1 MKKKITCLIVALF
14 AFAVT
19 AISLFTSE
27 IGLNPVP
34 AYGSDFVA
42 AGNGTDIK
50 KAASVNDKSITVNT
64 TFYDA
69 DLDEIGIDLK
79 ANNYVVWSNDEDSP
93 IRGISDLA
101 IYTDLGTYG
110 VYRDYVEAV
119 CYTSYNHLDFI
130 DVQLGKYDDLNTL
143 GMFSFYP
150 TPLGGGGNVKYS
162 VDNDAARY
170 FLMVIM
176 TKTDLH
182 ITDVKIYS
190 QCGDE
195 PSGSE
200 DIGEYYSYTSYELE
214 NLPENFPF
222 IGNGSYESSISPGSE
237 STFYIS
243 SLKGLIDDFRYRLVE
258 YGFTLVDIS
267 GDAVK
272 TYTYEKD
279 NPDKTGEDDAYFK
292 LTRTEGIVYDDFVF
306 NENITYSFVPTYWL
320 GPEKTNWPA
329 EQIAT
334 YLDNDGYA
342 YIYSD
347 PFIGLENISYTYNP
361 EQPYFAYV
369 NWNTIDENSL
379 SIVLEDTR
387 AYRERLIDLGFI
399 LITDT
404 FSPYS
409 SGEPYGLANI
419 KLYSP
424 HLDYYMFI
432 IYQVDGPNK
441 KCSLTFE
448 FRPKNEMSRAEFN
461 EILLEKELPGFAEGN
476 MVFLKEEGYYYVS
489 PLTIKDLNLY
499 AEALE
504 ALDIDIGWVNKK
516 QLMSEKI
523 VIDRYENSLI
533 YQVHF

>member
-1 MKKKITCLIVALF
+1 MKKKITCLIAALF
-14 AFAVT
+14 GFAVT
-19 AISLFTSE
+19 AISLFTNE
-27 IGLNPVP
+27 VGLNPVP
-34 AYGSDFVA
+34 VYGSDFVA
-42 AGNGTDIK
+42 ADNVTDIK

-79 ANNYVVWSNDEDSP
+79 ANNYVVWSNDIDSP

-110 VYRDYVEAV
+110 VYRDYVEVV

-162 VDNDAARY
+162 VDNDNARY

-176 TKTDLH
+176 TKMDLH
-182 ITDVKIYS
+182 ISDVKVYTK
-190 QCGDE
+190 CGDE

-200 DIGEYYSYTSYELE
+200 DIGEYNSYTSYELE

-243 SLKGLIDDFRYRLVE
+243 GLKGLIDDFRYRLVE

-279 NPDKTGEDDAYFK
+279 NPDKTGADDAYFK

-306 NENITYSFVPTYWL
+306 NESITYSFVPTYWL
-320 GPEKTNWPA
+320 GPKKSNWPT
-329 EQIAT
+329 EHIAT
-334 YLDNDGYA
+334 YLGNPGYA

-347 PFIGLENISYTYNP
+347 PFVRLENVHYIIDGCFVFTS
-361 EQPYFAYV
+361 
-369 NWNTIDENSL
+369 WNTIDENSL
-379 SIVLEDTR
+379 CIVLEDTR

-399 LITDT
+399 LIKDT

-432 IYQVDGPNK
+432 IYQADGPDK

-448 FRPKNEMSRAEFN
+448 FRPKNEMSRTEFN
-461 EILLEKELPGFAEGN
+461 EILLEKELPEFAEGN
-476 MVFLKEEGYYYVS
+476 MVFLKEEDYYYAS
-489 PLTIKDLNLY
+489 PLTIKDLTLY
-499 AEALE
+499 FEALV
-504 ALDIDIGWVNKK
+504 AAKIDVSFVSKE
-516 QLMSEKI
+516 QLLSSKI
-523 VIDRYENSLI
+523 VIDRYENSLV

>member
-1 MKKKITCLIVALF
+1 MKKKVICL
-14 AFAVT
+14 T
-19 AISLFTSE
+19 AIASTLAATAMTLLLSINRF
-27 IGLNPVP
+27 NPLP
-34 AYGSDFVA
+34 AQGSDFVA
-42 AGNGTDIK
+42 IGTDVK
-50 KAASVNDKSITVNT
+50 KAAFVNDKSATVNT
-64 TFYDA
+64 TFFDTE
-69 DLDEIGIDLK
+69 LDETGIDLK
-79 ANNYVVWSNDEDSP
+79 ANDYVVWSNDEDSP

-101 IYTDLGTYG
+101 IYTDLGSYG
-110 VYRDYVEAV
+110 VYRDYVEVV

-162 VDNDAARY
+162 VDNDSARY

-176 TKTDLH
+176 TKIDLH
-182 ITDVKIYS
+182 ISDVKVYS

-200 DIGEYYSYTSYELE
+200 DIGEYDSYTEYELE
-214 NLPENFPF
+214 NLPQNFPF

-243 SLKGLIDDFRYRLVE
+243 GLKGLIDDFRYRLVE

-306 NENITYSFVPTYWL
+306 DERITYYIDPTYWV
-320 GPEKTNWPA
+320 GPNKSNWPT
-329 EQIAT
+329 EHIAS
-334 YLDNDGYA
+334 YLGNPGYA

-347 PFIGLENISYTYNP
+347 PFVRLENVHYIIDGCFVFTS
-361 EQPYFAYV
+361 
-369 NWNTIDENSL
+369 WNTIDEDSL
-379 SIVLEDTR
+379 RIVLEDTR

-404 FSPYS
+404 FSPKS

-448 FRPKNEMSRAEFN
+448 FRPKNEMSRTEFN
-461 EILLEKELPGFAEGN
+461 EILLGKELPIFDEGN
-476 MVFLKEEGYYYVS
+476 MVFLKEEDYYYVS
-489 PLTIKDLNLY
+489 PLTIKDLKLY

-504 ALDIDIGWVNKK
+504 AMEIDIGWVNKE

-523 VIDRYENSLI
+523 VIDRYMNSLI
-533 YQVHF
+533 YQVHI

>member
-1 MKKKITCLIVALF
+1 MKKKIICL
-14 AFAVT
+14 VT
-19 AISLFTSE
+19 AVSTLAATAMTLFLSKASF
-27 IGLNPVP
+27 NPLP
-34 AYGSDFVA
+34 AQGSGFVVS
-42 AGNGTDIK
+42 GTDVK
-50 KAASVNDKSITVNT
+50 KAASVNDKSVTVNT
-64 TFYDA
+64 TFYDTQ
-69 DLDEIGIDLK
+69 LDETGIDLK
-79 ANNYVVWSNDEDSP
+79 ANDYVVWSNDEDSP

-110 VYRDYVEAV
+110 VYRDYVEVV

-162 VDNDAARY
+162 VDNVTARY

-176 TKTDLH
+176 TKMDLH
-182 ITDVKIYS
+182 ITDVKVYS
-190 QCGDE
+190 KCGDE
-195 PSGSE
+195 PTGSE
-200 DIGEYYSYTSYELE
+200 VVGEYNSYTNYELE

-243 SLKGLIDDFRYRLVE
+243 GLKGLIDDFRYRLVE

-279 NPDKTGEDDAYFK
+279 NPDKTGDDDAYFK

-306 NENITYSFVPTYWL
+306 NESITYSFVPTYWL
-320 GPEKTNWPA
+320 GPEKSNWPT
-329 EQIAT
+329 EYIAT
-334 YLDNDGYA
+334 NLENPGYA

-347 PFIGLENISYTYNP
+347 PFVRLENVHYIIDGCFVFTS
-361 EQPYFAYV
+361 
-369 NWNTIDENSL
+369 WNTIDEASL
-379 SIVLEDTR
+379 RIVLEDTR

-404 FSPYS
+404 FSPKS

-448 FRPKNEMSRAEFN
+448 FRPKNEMSRTEFN
-461 EILLEKELPGFAEGN
+461 EILLQKELPGFAEGN
-476 MVFLKEEGYYYVS
+476 MVFLKEEDYYHAS
-489 PLTIKDLNLY
+489 PLTIKDLTLY
-499 AEALE
+499 FEALVAAE
-504 ALDIDIGWVNKK
+504 IDVSFVSKE
-516 QLMSEKI
+516 QLLSSKI

>member
-1 MKKKITCLIVALF
+1 MKKKITCLFAALF
-14 AFAVT
+14 TFAFT
-19 AISLFTSE
+19 AIPLFISAV
-27 IGLNPVP
+27 GLNSAP
-34 AYGSDFVA
+34 AYGSDFVEV
-42 AGNGTDIK
+42 GNGTDIK
-50 KAASVNDKSITVNT
+50 KAASVNDKSITVNA

-69 DLDEIGIDLK
+69 DLDEIGINLK
-79 ANNYVVWSNDEDSP
+79 ANNYVVWSNDIDSP
-93 IRGISDLA
+93 IRGISDLS
-101 IYTDLGTYG
+101 IYTDLGSYG
-110 VYRDYVEAV
+110 VYSDNVKVV

-130 DVQLGKYDDLNTL
+130 DIQLGKYNDLNTL

-150 TPLGGGGNVKYS
+150 TPLGGGNVKYS
-162 VDNDAARY
+162 VDNVTARY

-176 TKTDLH
+176 TKIDLH
-182 ITDVKIYS
+182 ITDVKVYS

-200 DIGEYYSYTSYELE
+200 DIGEYNSYTSYELE

-222 IGNGSYESSISPGSE
+222 IGNGSYESSISSGSE

-243 SLKGLIDDFRYRLVE
+243 GLKGLIDDFRYRLVE

-279 NPDKTGEDDAYFK
+279 NPDKTGDDDAYFK

-306 NENITYSFVPTYWL
+306 NESITYSFVPTYWL
-320 GPEKTNWPA
+320 GPEEKSNWPT
-329 EQIAT
+329 EHIAT
-334 YLDNDGYA
+334 YLENPGYA

-347 PFIGLENISYTYNP
+347 PFIRLENVHYIIDGCFVFTT
-361 EQPYFAYV
+361 
-369 NWNTIDENSL
+369 WNTIDENSL

-404 FSPYS
+404 FSPKS

-424 HLDYYMFI
+424 HLDYYMFM

-448 FRPKNEMSRAEFN
+448 FRPKNEMSRTEFN
-461 EILLEKELPGFAEGN
+461 EILLEKGLPGFAEGN
-476 MVFLKEEGYYYVS
+476 MVFLKEEDYYYAS
-489 PLTIKDLNLY
+489 PLTIKDLTLY
-499 AEALE
+499 FEALIAAE
-504 ALDIDIGWVNKK
+504 IDVSFVSKE
-516 QLMSEKI
+516 QLLSSKI

-533 YQVHF
+533 YQVHL

>member
-1 MKKKITCLIVALF
+1 MKKKKFCL
-14 AFAVT
+14 T
-19 AISLFTSE
+19 AIVCGFALSAMALLMSQVTPNLFPTYSSE
-27 IGLNPVP
+27 FI
-34 AYGSDFVA
+34 A
-42 AGNGTDIK
+42 ASNGIDVQ
-50 KAASVNDKSITVNT
+50 KAAVVNDKSITVNT

-79 ANNYVVWSNDEDSP
+79 ANNYVVWSNDIDSP
-93 IRGISDLA
+93 IRGISDLS
-101 IYTDLGTYG
+101 IYTDLGSYG
-110 VYRDYVEAV
+110 VYRDYVEVV

-130 DVQLGKYDDLNTL
+130 DIQLGKYNDLNTL

-150 TPLGGGGNVKYS
+150 TPLGNGNVKYS
-162 VDNDAARY
+162 VDNDNAQY

-176 TKTDLH
+176 TKMDLH
-182 ITDVKIYS
+182 ITDVKVYTE
-190 QCGDE
+190 CGE
-195 PSGSE
+195 MPSGSE
-200 DIGEYYSYTSYELE
+200 DIGEYNSYTSYELE

-243 SLKGLIDDFRYRLVE
+243 GLKGLIDDFRYRLVE

-306 NENITYSFVPTYWL
+306 NESITYSFVPTYWL
-320 GPEKTNWPA
+320 GPEKSNWPT
-329 EQIAT
+329 EHIAT
-334 YLDNDGYA
+334 YLGNPGYA

-347 PFIGLENISYTYNP
+347 PFIRLENVSYIIDGCFVFTS
-361 EQPYFAYV
+361 
-369 NWNTIDENSL
+369 WNTIDEDSL

-404 FSPYS
+404 FSPKS
-409 SGEPYGLANI
+409 PGEPYGLANI

-448 FRPKNEMSRAEFN
+448 FRPKNEMSRTEFN
-461 EILLEKELPGFAEGN
+461 EILLEKELPGFIEGN
-476 MVFLKEEGYYYVS
+476 MVFLKEEDYYYVS

-504 ALDIDIGWVNKK
+504 AAGIDIGWVNKM
-516 QLMSEKI
+516 QLVSEKI

-533 YQVHF
+533 YQVHI